1 MKLEFTSIFPPEG
14 GNLRPLS
21 DIIGEKK
28 NFQQWIGIAPFAAHE
43 GKILPTEKTEELIK
57 EISRRHPS
65 CRIFLFGG
73 GEKEHAV
80 LNAWCERYN
89 NCTNASQALHSLKE
103 EMVVMSHL
111 DVMVSMDSG
120 NMHLAAISGTRV
132 ISVWGETHPY
142 AGFLGWNQRPE
153 DCIQADL
160 PCRPCSIYGNKPCQR
175 GDYACLTSIDPITIA
190 DKVDWILN

>member
-73 GEKEHAV
+73 GAKEHAV

-89 NCTNASQALHSLKE
+89 NCTNASQALSSLKE

-142 AGFLGWNQRPE
+142 AGLHTGRPSLPSLLHLRQ
-153 DCIQADL
+153 QAL
-160 PCRPCSIYGNKPCQR
+160 PTRRLRLPNVHRPYHYC
-175 GDYACLTSIDPITIA
+175 
-190 DKVDWILN
+190 